1 MPIRN
6 NMTIQNKLKALSE
19 AFHLLAEANRT
30 YLANP
35 ARANVESFRNLID
48 QRAVI
53 GEDIELM
60 SRQLVSETD
69 QKFRGNT
76 FSCQNVVE
84 VIRALPVIAP
94 EMSGACQLLK
104 DSLNELV
111 NSDKLVEAEVEKMRD
126 EIKGEIARIRKGSQ
140 GLKGY
145 RQIETLGSC
154 FINKV
159 K

>member
-1 MPIRN
+1 
-6 NMTIQNKLKALSE
+6 MTIENKLKALSE
-19 AFHLLAEANRT
+19 AFLLLAVANRA

-35 ARANVESFRNLID
+35 ARINIECFRNLID

-53 GEDIELM
+53 GEDVEMM
-60 SRQLVSETD
+60 SRQLVSETE

-84 VIRALPVIAP
+84 VIRALPFIAP
-94 EMSGACQLLK
+94 DMTVPCQLLK
-104 DSLNELV
+104 DSLKELV
-111 NSDKLVEAEVEKMRD
+111 DSDKLVEEAIEKMRD
-126 EIKGEIARIRKGSQ
+126 EIKSEIARIRKGSQ